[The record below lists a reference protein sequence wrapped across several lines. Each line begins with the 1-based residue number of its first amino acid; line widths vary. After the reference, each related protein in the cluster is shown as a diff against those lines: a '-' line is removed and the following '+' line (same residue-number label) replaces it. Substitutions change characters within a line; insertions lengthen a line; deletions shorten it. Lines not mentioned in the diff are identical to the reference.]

1 MKESLFKIVATL
13 GFGTLALSAND
24 FPPSGATVRALAV
37 RLRIALD
44 TRLSGHYT
52 HCNMQLTLLRY
63 FHYTI
68 IH

>member
-13 GFGTLALSAND
+13 SFSTLALSAND

-52 HCNMQLTLLRY
+52 HSNMQLTPLRY